1 MLHSKG
7 QHKTEQEGKKG
18 LWIHFLDC
26 FFLIPERT
34 KNCILKIKL
43 KHAPINHFYEKHTV
57 ILPEEGTHAQISNLV
72 VLHSTRT
79 SFALIC
85 LAAELGGQQHPGL
98 YHSRA
103 QQPGREHRA
112 PTALLHSHLQSQ
124 VDETNHISW
133 EASHGWVF
141 FCEYWSNPLCRSGSV
156 HAGGNR
162 EWLSLLTRP
171 CVSWQRILPLFC
183 FVYLFKDC
191 LNKKFTVNNHL

>member
-85 LAAELGGQQHPGL
+85 LAAVRW
-98 YHSRA
+98 SA
-103 QQPGREHRA
+103 
-112 PTALLHSHLQSQ
+112 T
-124 VDETNHISW
+124 SW
-133 EASHGWVF
+133 
-141 FCEYWSNPLCRSGSV
+141 P
-156 HAGGNR
+156 
-162 EWLSLLTRP
+162 
-171 CVSWQRILPLFC
+171 LPLQGTAARQGTQSPHCPFAQPPAKSGRWNQPHFLRSQSWVGFFFVNIEAIHFADLGQCMLEEIDSDFPFSLVPAYHDSIFC
-183 FVYLFKDC
+183 LCFALCTSLKIV
-191 LNKKFTVNNHL
+191 